1 MPVLSDASIREL
13 AAIRGEAGPITTCYL
28 DVDGRRLVRQQ
39 DVEQELE
46 TLLRSA
52 RQRADGEPS
61 VLEDLARIEKHVR
74 AGIDRHGI
82 RGLVMIASA
91 ANDVWEVIALPVP
104 VRSQVVIN
112 SSPAVG
118 QLESI
123 LQGHEPIGVLL
134 ADRQRARLFV
144 FELGELVEHS
154 ELLDELPRDYD
165 SRGQSERGTPDHH
178 VEELAHQHLRH
189 AAKAAFQVFQERP
202 YEHLVIGASD
212 AVASDLEAALHPYL
226 RERLGGRIHVTIDA
240 SASTVQEAAEAVEVE
255 LEKARDAA
263 IVERLR
269 EAAATGRKG
278 VAGLADTLE
287 ALNEHRVEHLVV
299 SKGFAKEGWRCSA
312 TESLHAV
319 GPNHPTTGAPMTRV
333 PDVVE
338 DAVEVAL
345 ATKVP
350 VTICVADADLDVL
363 GRIGALLRY

>member
-28 DVDGRRLVRQQ
+28 DIDGRRLVRQQ

-82 RGLVMIASA
+82 RGLVIIASA
-91 ANDVWEVIALPVP
+91 ANDVWEVISLPVA

-165 SRGQSERGTPDHH
+165 SRGQSERGTPDNH

-212 AVASDLEAALHPYL
+212 AVASELEAALHPYL
-226 RERLGGRIHVTIDA
+226 RERLGGRVHVAIDA
-240 SASTVQEAAEAVEVE
+240 SASAVQEAAEAVEVE

-299 SKGFAKEGWRCSA
+299 SKGFTKEGWRCSA
-312 TESLHAV
+312 TDSLHAV
-319 GPNHPTTGAPMTRV
+319 GPNHPNTGAPMTRV